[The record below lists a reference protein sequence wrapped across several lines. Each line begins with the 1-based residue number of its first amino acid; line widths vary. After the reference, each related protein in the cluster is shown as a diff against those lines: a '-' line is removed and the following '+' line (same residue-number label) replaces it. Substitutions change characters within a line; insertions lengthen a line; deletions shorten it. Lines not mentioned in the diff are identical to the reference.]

1 MDSLRV
7 KLNQKLAKFQTDLHA
22 KGVIAYVGKPDGTL
36 YDSSNPGHVWV
47 STADMPPVS
56 VLNKRIVVKYGMP
69 VVVGFDPH
77 EPATL
82 QILSGGTVQ
91 QDMYAGQTNPI
102 TSFNM
107 TVAPHAGTHTLY
119 GGDTVWVD
127 KRMIT
132 QSRLTAATY
141 YSGSGASGSA
151 AVAVLPDLIY
161 YSGNWINIPY
171 QVFDL
176 TAYIP
181 GSGSSCMVAASYAI
195 SGSAAT
201 VQFTAGSVAA
211 GFTPALSQ
219 YPVIPAGNIMI
230 GAVRLWGG
238 MTFTHEDKDYTDFV
252 DGRTFLAQGGS
263 GSGGGGGG
271 MTNPMTT
278 LGDLIWAGAGGTP
291 TRLPL
296 GSSGYALQVFSGSP
310 AWRPFSGTVSGGTN
324 YWVTVYNGASSI
336 TGRAQ
341 FQFDLGSYGL
351 RIDRQGSPSAPSEPL
366 EVVTT
371 GTSEYGGTSTWDTTL
386 RLRAVNE
393 GPVSLGMWAASAFSF
408 LSQLPDND
416 GVRPYSV
423 LAGNFATDV
432 QTTNGAFTW
441 YVNNGDFAMKLLGNH
456 KFIINY
462 DVNDSG
468 ANEHDAPAFL
478 DVKIASAWTGA
489 LAFKVRNTY
498 NDPILAAYDDYTM
511 VFGNYQH
518 SDLVNTYNAAI
529 LYQMPNQ
536 YFWGFALNSSTNNFI
551 FGVTSAAG
559 AYARLEGRY
568 ISTQMGDENYM
579 YAVPALHMYYDSG
592 GSTGYIESATAGSI
606 AKSWHALQIKSTN
619 FEVQYDGR
627 SFFGV
632 STRFDQWMNL
642 PNAQYIAGANAANN
656 ASVQLVGVDSNNF
669 AQFSPGST
677 SFYLGGKKVDLSDT
691 TNGHVL
697 TYNSGSSTWTGAAPG
712 AGGGL
717 VLDPATPQPIGTAAV
732 GSSGSASHG
741 NHVHAHGS
749 LAGGTFHNLASG
761 GSAGFMPTLSGVPTQ
776 YLNGSGGWSV
786 PASAG
791 GVSLGNATPQP
802 VGTAAV
808 GSSGSASHEDH
819 VHTHGAQVGGA
830 LHNLATSGSPGFLPT
845 LSGNPS
851 QYLSGSGTF
860 TVVQAIGATS
870 GSSLAVTGALTSSG
884 GGIGYVAGAGGSIGQ
899 ATSRAT
905 GVTLN
910 KYAGTI
916 TMFSG
921 SQGANAV
928 VSFVF
933 TNSVIAATDFVNVQH
948 NSSSNGGAWSFSVLP
963 AAGSCT
969 ISVRNISGATITEA
983 TPLRFAVIKGAT
995 T

>member
-1 MDSLRV
+1 MSTMDSLRA
-7 KLNQKLAKFQTDLHA
+7 KLNQRLARFQVDLHT

-36 YDSSNPGHVWV
+36 TDPSNPGHVWV

-77 EPATL
+77 EPSTL
-82 QILSGGTVQ
+82 QILSGGTIQ
-91 QDMYAGQTNPI
+91 QDIYAGTGAP
-102 TSFNM
+102 TPTFNM
-107 TVAPHAGTHTLY
+107 NVPPHASTHTLY

-161 YSGNWINIPY
+161 FAGNWINIPY

-176 TAYIP
+176 TSYIP

-219 YPVIPAGNIMI
+219 YPVIPTGNIMI

-296 GSSGYALQVFSGSP
+296 GASGYALQVFSGSP
-310 AWRPFSGTVSGGTN
+310 AWRPFSGAVSGGANN
-324 YWVTVYNGASSI
+324 YVTVYSGASSI
-336 TGRAQ
+336 NGRAQ
-341 FQFDLGSYGL
+341 FQFDQGSYGL

-386 RLRAVNE
+386 RLQAVNE

-478 DVKIASAWTGA
+478 DVKIDSAWTGA

-529 LYQMPNQ
+529 LYQMPYQ

-559 AYARLEGRY
+559 AYARLEGRF
-568 ISTQMGDENYM
+568 IATGTGDENYM
-579 YAVPALHMYYDSG
+579 GGVSGLHMYYDSG
-592 GSTGYIESATAGSI
+592 GSTGYIDSATAGSTG
-606 AKSWHALQIKSTN
+606 KTYHAMQIKATN
-619 FEVQYDGR
+619 FEIQYDGR

-632 STRFDQWMNL
+632 STQFDQWMNL

-741 NHVHAHGS
+741 NHVHAHG
-749 LAGGTFHNLASG
+749 
-761 GSAGFMPTLSGVPTQ
+761 
-776 YLNGSGGWSV
+776 
-786 PASAG
+786 
-791 GVSLGNATPQP
+791 
-802 VGTAAV
+802 
-808 GSSGSASHEDH
+808 
-819 VHTHGAQVGGA
+819 AQVGGA

-921 SQGANAV
+921 SQGANDV

-933 TNSVIAATDFVNVQH
+933 TNSVIAATDFVDVQH